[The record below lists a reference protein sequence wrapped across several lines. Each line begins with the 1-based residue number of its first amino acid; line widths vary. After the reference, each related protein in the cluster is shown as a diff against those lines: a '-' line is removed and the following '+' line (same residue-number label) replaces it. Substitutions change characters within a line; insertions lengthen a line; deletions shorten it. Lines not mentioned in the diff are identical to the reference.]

1 MYRVALN
8 YIPFFKGYFVA
19 KWAINGQ
26 SKKTLHPLLDYLGN
40 ICVFEAF
47 YELNSWKFTNPP
59 RIALF

>member
-40 ICVFEAF
+40 ICVFQAF
-47 YELNSWKFTNPP
+47 YSQIIYRML
-59 RIALF
+59 